1 MFHSNIV
8 SQHGEAEDKKQIN
21 KQANATNKQS
31 DTTHLNTV
39 YSGNMADEVAGG
51 SGPVEVNITS
61 YCLQG
66 GRMMMMIYIFRMEG
80 C

>member
-1 MFHSNIV
+1 M
-8 SQHGEAEDKKQIN
+8 GRLRTKKQTN
-21 KQANATNKQS
+21 KQANATNKQLN
-31 DTTHLNTV
+31 TTHSNTV

-66 GRMMMMIYIFRMEG
+66 GRMMMIIYIFRMEG